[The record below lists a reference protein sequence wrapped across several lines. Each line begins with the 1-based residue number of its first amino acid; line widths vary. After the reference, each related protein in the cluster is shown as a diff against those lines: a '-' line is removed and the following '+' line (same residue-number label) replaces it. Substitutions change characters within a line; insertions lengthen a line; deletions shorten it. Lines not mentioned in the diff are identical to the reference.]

1 MPEMDGI
8 EATQRIRNQW
18 SQDWQPYIVAMT
30 AHAMEEDR
38 HWCLSAGMDNYL
50 RKPVELDQLISVLLK
65 VPNSTSH
72 AEMGAEIGTSSHI
85 PLPRNYHRYNVKGD
99 EATLPTKANI
109 STASSA
115 ASSTSSPNA
124 ANLPE
129 FSEFSKSSKLPSNLT
144 ELSEEPLDCDAYR
157 TFLSMIGNDVD
168 LARELIRIFL
178 EDIPAKLTAIQQA
191 NAGGALSEIQRLAHS
206 FKSSS
211 AQLGAM
217 RLSGMSRELEVK
229 GKEGS
234 NDGVSELIQQL
245 AIECERV
252 QELLREKLRGDIIPK
267 S

>member
-1 MPEMDGI
+1 
-8 EATQRIRNQW
+8 
-18 SQDWQPYIVAMT
+18 
-30 AHAMEEDR
+30 
-38 HWCLSAGMDNYL
+38 
-50 RKPVELDQLISVLLK
+50 
-65 VPNSTSH
+65 
-72 AEMGAEIGTSSHI
+72 
-85 PLPRNYHRYNVKGD
+85 
-99 EATLPTKANI
+99 
-109 STASSA
+109 
-115 ASSTSSPNA
+115 
-124 ANLPE
+124 
-129 FSEFSKSSKLPSNLT
+129 
-144 ELSEEPLDCDAYR
+144 
-157 TFLSMIGNDVD
+157 MIGNDVD